1 MTLMAHW
8 TYQSLPMGRWELL
21 EEQAAD
27 WLFIVRHRLSRP
39 ALDPRIALLSLD
51 RESEESF
58 GKPYSLWTADL
69 AKAIEKCLSQGAL
82 AVGLDIAIDPQ
93 LSRTPGPIKEYIQ
106 EGYAELQDVLGSG
119 KVVLIESD
127 LSKEVQ
133 EPAWPAQV
141 VAFAEDGRNSAS
153 ANLIVDPDG
162 TVRRIPVTRLKWE
175 QGWVNHS
182 WSVRLAEVAL
192 GRELSLPESTLR
204 LDYAGPAGTFPSL
217 SLARFMQGQ
226 GSVAGKIVLIV
237 PDFPSDRHST
247 PFSRVSQRSTL
258 GGEIHATAINSVLRD
273 SAPRRLSRWKWT
285 AVVAGSCLATASLGC
300 FLSPLSSLLG
310 SLALAVVYS
319 LLVLTAFVQA
329 GSVFPIWTSL
339 MAAALGWVSG
349 AASRLLLVEGQRQK
363 VSKLLDRM
371 VSRQVAE
378 AVQGGSLE
386 RAERRQITLLF
397 SDINGFTPTCERE
410 SPERVLAMLNRY
422 FQEMV
427 SLIDRHGGYVKQFVG
442 DEIMAIYGAPKPTA
456 SHPRDAVLTAIA
468 MLERLSALQ
477 AADPE
482 GGGFYSAKIGI
493 NTGEAVLG
501 SVGADERWEYAA
513 VGDDVNL
520 AARLESLTTKLGV
533 DILVSKFTRDLVD
546 QLPQGWSWKSLG
558 VQQFKGKNS
567 QLEVF
572 TLVKE

>member
-1 MTLMAHW
+1 
-8 TYQSLPMGRWELL
+8 
-21 EEQAAD
+21 
-27 WLFIVRHRLSRP
+27 
-39 ALDPRIALLSLD
+39 
-51 RESEESF
+51 
-58 GKPYSLWTADL
+58 
-69 AKAIEKCLSQGAL
+69 
-82 AVGLDIAIDPQ
+82 
-93 LSRTPGPIKEYIQ
+93 
-106 EGYAELQDVLGSG
+106 
-119 KVVLIESD
+119 
-127 LSKEVQ
+127 
-133 EPAWPAQV
+133 
-141 VAFAEDGRNSAS
+141 
-153 ANLIVDPDG
+153 
-162 TVRRIPVTRLKWE
+162 
-175 QGWVNHS
+175 
-182 WSVRLAEVAL
+182 
-192 GRELSLPESTLR
+192 
-204 LDYAGPAGTFPSL
+204 
-217 SLARFMQGQ
+217 
-226 GSVAGKIVLIV
+226 
-237 PDFPSDRHST
+237 
-247 PFSRVSQRSTL
+247 
-258 GGEIHATAINSVLRD
+258 
-273 SAPRRLSRWKWT
+273 
-285 AVVAGSCLATASLGC
+285 
-300 FLSPLSSLLG
+300 LLG